1 MSEADVRSSEPF
13 DSEEEDR
20 LARAL
25 RDGEAVVCPRC
36 TAPLDVWPVPPRGD
50 VSYVRD
56 RVRLVCP
63 SCRRTT
69 VLERRDLR

>member
-1 MSEADVRSSEPF
+1 MKSVQAFTSP
-13 DSEEEDR
+13 EELE
-20 LARAL
+20 LAGAL
-25 RDGEAVVCPRC
+25 RAGSAPACPRC
-36 TAPLDVWPVPPRGD
+36 RVPVDVWPVPPRGD

-63 SCRRTT
+63 SCGRTA